1 MMTSNK
7 ISLFLVDD
15 HSVVRAGIKSLLSAH
30 ENLEIIGEASNG
42 TDAVKKISELEPD
55 VAILDISMPDK
66 SGLEVLKELQEE
78 PGKTR
83 FIALSMHEDPEYVQS
98 FLAAGGSGYVP
109 KSSLETQLI
118 DAIQAVSRG
127 EYFAPANLLAQVAQ
141 EMASPDPYKNVQL
154 TAREHEVVK
163 KIAEGSTYKE
173 IGVELGISEK
183 TVATYRERAADKL
196 GLNSRADLVRWALK
210 NNLLE

>member
-1 MMTSNK
+1 MTSNK
-7 ISLFLVDD
+7 ITLFLVDD
-15 HSVVRAGIKSLLSAH
+15 HSVVRTGIKALLSSQD
-30 ENLEIIGEASNG
+30 NLDIIGEVNNG
-42 TDAVKKISELEPD
+42 TDAVKKIAELEPD
-55 VAILDISMPDK
+55 IAILDISMPDK
-66 SGLEVLKELQEE
+66 NGIEVLKELKELE
-78 PGKTR
+78 SKTR

-118 DAIQAVSRG
+118 DAVHAVSRG

-154 TAREHEVVK
+154 TDREHEVVK

-173 IGVELGISEK
+173 IGAELGISEK

>member
-1 MMTSNK
+1 MMTSKK
-7 ISLFLVDD
+7 ITLFLVDD
-15 HSVVRAGIKSLLSAH
+15 HSVVRAGIKSLLSAQ

-42 TDAVKKISELEPD
+42 TDAVKKIRELEPD

-98 FLAAGGSGYVP
+98 FLGAGGSGYVP

-154 TAREHEVVK
+154 TNREHEVVK

-173 IGVELGISEK
+173 IGAELGISEK

-196 GLNSRADLVRWALK
+196 GLSTRADLVRWALK